1 MLTPE
6 EIDGVIL
13 AGSYRNAAGGIYTTC
28 TEDFAR
34 DIETLA
40 TAEARAL
47 VRQLV
52 QALETGRE
60 ATYELAQA
68 FHTAY
73 KGHRAEEHAA
83 ADADVQRLDIALAA
97 ARAWLGEAQKGD
109 GHHG

>member
-6 EIDGVIL
+6 QIDGVIL

-28 TEDFAR
+28 TEYFAH

-47 VRQLV
+47 VGQML
-52 QALETGRE
+52 QALDHYAPRE
-60 ATYELAQA
+60 QVTAATL
-68 FHTAY
+68 
-73 KGHRAEEHAA
+73 
-83 ADADVQRLDIALAA
+83 A

-109 GHHG
+109 GHG

>member
-6 EIDGVIL
+6 QIDGVIL

-47 VRQLV
+47 VGQM
-52 QALETGRE
+52 LE
-60 ATYELAQA
+60 
-68 FHTAY
+68 
-73 KGHRAEEHAA
+73 
-83 ADADVQRLDIALAA
+83 ALAKADEGTTDGGLGPGFQNGHGEECGTAIKA
-97 ARAWLGEAQKGD
+97 ARDRLAAWLGEAQKGD
-109 GHHG
+109 GHDPQ